1 MGTWGPGIFENDS
14 ALDMVG
20 GVLDVAVVEIE
31 AFRASDRVGIEDL
44 DQVVACI
51 AIHLALHEH
60 CGASPPEADVA
71 RAVHEKVLRI
81 FDDDIDRLKP
91 KPEHKAARRAVLE
104 RTLDAY
110 VRASDEDA

>member
-1 MGTWGPGIFENDS
+1 MGTWGPGNFENDS

-20 GVLDVAVVEIE
+20 DVLEVATTEIA

-44 DQVVACI
+44 DLVVACI

-60 CGASPPEADVA
+60 CGASAPDADVA

-81 FDDDIDRLKP
+81 FDDKIDLLKP
-91 KPEHKAARRAVLE
+91 KPEHKAARRAVLGE
-104 RTLDAY
+104 TLDAY